1 MARPSRQ
8 IVLTLVGGAVLLLA
22 MLPQW
27 DQLTWDIFLVLL
39 VPFLILGLVRVRP
52 TLHWLLF
59 AVIVA
64 ASVVTL
70 NRIEES
76 ESSTAGFG
84 LVVVPLLL
92 TVAVLLAAVIDRSS
106 KRRRDGGSADAD
118 DPWVS

>member
-1 MARPSRQ
+1 M
-8 IVLTLVGGAVLLLA
+8 LLVAVLS
-22 MLPQW
+22 QW
-27 DQLTWDIFLVLL
+27 DQLTWDIFLVQLM
-39 VPFLILGLVRVRP
+39 PFLVLGLVRVRS

-70 NRIEES
+70 YRIEES

-92 TVAVLLAAVIDRSS
+92 TVAVLLAAVVDRIFEASTH
-106 KRRRDGGSADAD
+106 GAG
-118 DPWVS
+118 

>member
-1 MARPSRQ
+1 M
-8 IVLTLVGGAVLLLA
+8 A
-22 MLPQW
+22 MLSQW

-70 NRIEES
+70 YRIEES

-106 KRRRDGGSADAD
+106 KRLTGRR
-118 DPWVS
+118 VSGR

>member
-8 IVLTLVGGAVLLLA
+8 IVVTFVGGAVLLVAVLS
-22 MLPQW
+22 QW
-27 DQLTWDIFLVLL
+27 DQLTWDIFLVQLM
-39 VPFLILGLVRVRP
+39 PFLVLGLVRVRP

-70 NRIEES
+70 YRIEES

-84 LVVVPLLL
+84 LVVVPPLL

-106 KRRRDGGSADAD
+106 KRPHTEPDERIGL
-118 DPWVS
+118 